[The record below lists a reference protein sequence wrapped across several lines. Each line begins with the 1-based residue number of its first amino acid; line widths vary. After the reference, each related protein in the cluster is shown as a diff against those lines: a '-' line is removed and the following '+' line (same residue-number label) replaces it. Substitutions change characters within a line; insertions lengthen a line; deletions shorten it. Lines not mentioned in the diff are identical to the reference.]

1 MNFDKEDISTIV
13 SIFPVTILEV
23 KPGLHPGYFKIP
35 ACLDYKEP
43 SLIEI
48 GQSCHYLYLGQ
59 DQKYEIANT
68 SFIVAKSIVNDCI
81 TAMIE
86 YNADDRAW
94 AGLLAFR
101 GKITKRDLFIK
112 EDIKDQVNDLIECQT
127 RWFKRLVTLADN
139 DWSRTHSHISIS
151 DIQREAAKRLNLNRD
166 WLTIVKAETP
176 ILCFACQTLIP
187 PKSLVCQ
194 NCKTILNPEGLKKV
208 QKELGVLV

>member
-13 SIFPVTILEV
+13 SIFPVTIHEV
-23 KPGLHPGYFKIP
+23 KPGLHPGYFMIP

-59 DQKYEIANT
+59 DQKYEIANP
-68 SFIVAKSIVNDCI
+68 SFVVAKSIVNDCI
-81 TAMIE
+81 TSMIE

-101 GKITKRDLFIK
+101 GKVSKRDLSIK

-176 ILCFACQTLIP
+176 IKCPACTTLI
-187 PKSLVCQ
+187 
-194 NCKTILNPEGLKKV
+194 NPQALICPDM
-208 QKELGVLV
+208 

>member
-1 MNFDKEDISTIV
+1 MNIDKEDISTIISV
-13 SIFPVTILEV
+13 FPVDILEV

-35 ACLDYKEP
+35 ACKDYKEP
-43 SLIEI
+43 SLIDI

-59 DQKYEIANT
+59 DQKYEIANA

-86 YNADDRAW
+86 YNPEERAW

-101 GKITKRDLFIK
+101 GKVTRRDLSIK
-112 EDIKDQVNDLIECQT
+112 EEYKEAINDLVDCQT

-139 DWSRTHSHISIS
+139 DWSRTHAHTSIS

-166 WLTIVKAETP
+166 WLTVVKAEIP
-176 ILCFACQTLIP
+176 IRCFACQSLIP
-187 PKSLVCQ
+187 PASLVCQ
-194 NCKTILNPEGLKKV
+194 ICKTVLNPDGLKKA